1 MSTNPYA
8 PAISDVTSKTEA
20 VRLYS
25 PTQAACGTI
34 GGPVGLIYFLWAN
47 FSALGKDRY
56 ARNTLIAGVVGLIG
70 LIALVPF
77 LPDKGTNTIFTVL
90 YIVTARN
97 VAEKYQMSKTAIANT
112 PGYAFHSNGRVFWL
126 GLLCLLV
133 SFIVVAVPLMVLDA
147 LGVLHL

>member
-8 PAISDVTSKTEA
+8 PPVSDVRSTTET

-47 FSALGKDRY
+47 FSTLGNNRY
-56 ARNTLIAGVVGLIG
+56 ARNTLIAGAVGIIA

-90 YIVTARN
+90 YIATARQ
-97 VAEKYQMSKTAIANT
+97 VAEKYQMSKAAIANT
-112 PGYAFHSNGRVFWL
+112 PGFAFHSNWRVFGL
-126 GLLCLLV
+126 GLLCLLA
-133 SFIVVAVPLMVLDA
+133 SFIVVAGPLTLLDA
-147 LGVLHL
+147 LGVVHL